1 MNIYDKLSEII
12 SDEKYS
18 SLYNAFQDKYI
29 QELDTAKDKEI
40 FTLLKNIASIGAII
54 SFKNIE
60 FSPRWVTQG
69 ERTYSIKDITEND
82 YNLLLSLDAPKLP
95 LSLKAHIADILWTQ
109 KKNYQFAK
117 IAAEAYFKLY
127 DLWFCDDWDMALY
140 RLMRSICISI
150 QTKNNGMCQKC
161 YQSIYN
167 HILELNG
174 KDSDFL
180 SLSLIEMLLEYS
192 YEDTDALISVLD
204 IIIASNYSN
213 PIKTKKAYELK
224 TKCYKNEKSSDKI
237 KQEINTNLADYYVS
251 YAESLEKSAPQA
263 QVISRH
269 YFEEAILLYRNNSNS
284 TKIQSVHKKLIDIQK
299 DISKKMEPITIQIN
313 TQSTIDNI
321 SKSMDGLSFCECVFK
336 LTQAV
341 NFYKKEDFKKRYL
354 DDLESSPFISKIKK
368 TVINTEGQPIS
379 KFDPEKDHQASNT
392 YIHRMMHEYQKIEGT
407 TVLRYYIS
415 YIKQHFNIDNADLG
429 FLIDNNDIIPKG
441 RENIIRSAIGM
452 ALKEQYYE
460 ALHILA
466 PQTENIFRNIAESA
480 GGLTETF
487 ESDMTS
493 KKKVLS
499 SIFKLPE
506 LKDCYDND
514 ILFLFEGLLNERVGA
529 NIRNEIAHGI
539 MNPSSANSGDKIY
552 FICAFIKLLV
562 LTSPQCQIILDECP
576 N

>member
-180 SLSLIEMLLEYS
+180 LI
-192 YEDTDALISVLD
+192 
-204 IIIASNYSN
+204 
-213 PIKTKKAYELK
+213 
-224 TKCYKNEKSSDKI
+224 
-237 KQEINTNLADYYVS
+237 
-251 YAESLEKSAPQA
+251 
-263 QVISRH
+263 
-269 YFEEAILLYRNNSNS
+269 
-284 TKIQSVHKKLIDIQK
+284 
-299 DISKKMEPITIQIN
+299 
-313 TQSTIDNI
+313 
-321 SKSMDGLSFCECVFK
+321 
-336 LTQAV
+336 
-341 NFYKKEDFKKRYL
+341 
-354 DDLESSPFISKIKK
+354 
-368 TVINTEGQPIS
+368 
-379 KFDPEKDHQASNT
+379 
-392 YIHRMMHEYQKIEGT
+392 
-407 TVLRYYIS
+407 
-415 YIKQHFNIDNADLG
+415 
-429 FLIDNNDIIPKG
+429 
-441 RENIIRSAIGM
+441 
-452 ALKEQYYE
+452 
-460 ALHILA
+460 
-466 PQTENIFRNIAESA
+466 
-480 GGLTETF
+480 
-487 ESDMTS
+487 
-493 KKKVLS
+493 
-499 SIFKLPE
+499 
-506 LKDCYDND
+506 
-514 ILFLFEGLLNERVGA
+514 
-529 NIRNEIAHGI
+529 
-539 MNPSSANSGDKIY
+539 
-552 FICAFIKLLV
+552 
-562 LTSPQCQIILDECP
+562 
-576 N
+576 